1 MLNKKTGKQLLAVV
15 LALALCAASVFAAEP
30 SEQEGAAGQA
40 EADQILVS
48 NETDQPEDGQEDQD
62 VEESGDGE
70 EEYVPDPAGTVS
82 YENLE
87 RRMRENNLSLLA
99 LEESKLKRNE
109 AAK

>member
-62 VEESGDGE
+62 VEESGG
-70 EEYVPDPAGTVS
+70 G
-82 YENLE
+82 
-87 RRMRENNLSLLA
+87 
-99 LEESKLKRNE
+99 
-109 AAK
+109 